1 MSWRPWRVVDARTV
15 YGKFCFVS
23 VFNTPNLLK
32 FNVAVAV
39 GDRAQSVCPMTT
51 ADEPLLSADA
61 IFERTAKPQAL
72 AALWSATEQQSG
84 GELTLPP
91 ALPSHMQL
99 PPPPPGDPPWV
110 GRVDTSSMP
119 VRARLSPMPA
129 ISPWSPSPLQ
139 TAPIAGGALRP
150 LAPITVPVPAAVPH
164 AVPVALPTTVLDH
177 IPANG
182 TTAALGSANG
192 GGNARPVFSPAV
204 TPPFDRP
211 HGLAHGSGMEPAR
224 LPDEA
229 SLRLFVATWNMHGK
243 APPASLV
250 PWLPASPD
258 EHDMYVIGTQEAERS
273 IEKSLIISSKAKWEA
288 ALRAHFGDGFVLLSV
303 CPSRPS
309 PASTTALCPG
319 STSLHPSITPPKPR
333 HTRVGR
339 NAGSARARPAHPHA
353 ETQCASVVA

>member
-1 MSWRPWRVVDARTV
+1 M
-15 YGKFCFVS
+15 
-23 VFNTPNLLK
+23 
-32 FNVAVAV
+32 
-39 GDRAQSVCPMTT
+39 
-51 ADEPLLSADA
+51 
-61 IFERTAKPQAL
+61 
-72 AALWSATEQQSG
+72 
-84 GELTLPP
+84 
-91 ALPSHMQL
+91 
-99 PPPPPGDPPWV
+99 
-110 GRVDTSSMP
+110 
-119 VRARLSPMPA
+119 
-129 ISPWSPSPLQ
+129 
-139 TAPIAGGALRP
+139 RP

-164 AVPVALPTTVLDH
+164 AVPVALPTTVPDH

-192 GGNARPVFSPAV
+192 GGNAKPVFSPAV

-309 PASTTALCPG
+309 PASTSPPCPG
-319 STSLHPSITPPKPR
+319 STSPASQYHTSHSHGIPISHGIPSWAGTLAALGHAPSTLMLRRSVPLWR
-333 HTRVGR
+333 RRLTRW
-339 NAGSARARPAHPHA
+339 RPS
-353 ETQCASVVA
+353 TS

>member
-1 MSWRPWRVVDARTV
+1 
-15 YGKFCFVS
+15 
-23 VFNTPNLLK
+23 
-32 FNVAVAV
+32 
-39 GDRAQSVCPMTT
+39 MTT

-61 IFERTAKPQAL
+61 IFERKAKPQAL
-72 AALWSATEQQSG
+72 AALWSATEQQSS

-110 GRVDTSSMP
+110 GRAPSASSMP

-139 TAPIAGGALRP
+139 TAPIADSALRP
-150 LAPITVPVPAAVPH
+150 LAPINVPVPAAVSH
-164 AVPVALPTTVLDH
+164 AMPVALPTTVPAHL
-177 IPANG
+177 PANG
-182 TTAALGSANG
+182 TAAALGSVNG
-192 GGNARPVFSPAV
+192 GMSAKPVFSPAV

-211 HGLAHGSGMEPAR
+211 HGLAHGSGMGPGR
-224 LPDEA
+224 LPDDA
-229 SLRLFVATWNMHGK
+229 SLRLFVGTWNMHGK

-288 ALRAHFGDGFVLLSV
+288 ALRAHFGNGFVLLSV
-303 CPSRPS
+303 RPARPS
-309 PASTTALCPG
+309 PASTTPPCPDRTSPCPS
-319 STSLHPSITPPKPR
+319 STLLIAT
-333 HTRVGR
+333 
-339 NAGSARARPAHPHA
+339 AHPPGPGRWQRSS
-353 ETQCASVVA
+353 TPRPSSY

>member
-61 IFERTAKPQAL
+61 LFERTAKPQAL

-110 GRVDTSSMP
+110 GRAPSTSSMP

-129 ISPWSPSPLQ
+129 ISPWSTSPLQ
-139 TAPIAGGALRP
+139 TAPLAGGTSRP
-150 LAPITVPVPAAVPH
+150 LAPIAVPVPAAVPH
-164 AVPVALPTTVLDH
+164 AVP
-177 IPANG
+177 ANG
-182 TTAALGSANG
+182 TAAASGSANG
-192 GGNARPVFSPAV
+192 GVNARPVFSPAV

-211 HGLAHGSGMEPAR
+211 HGLAHGSGMAPER

-229 SLRLFVATWNMHGK
+229 SLRLFVGTWNMHGK

-288 ALRAHFGDGFVLLSV
+288 VLRAHFGDGFVLLSV
-303 CPSRPS
+303 RPD
-309 PASTTALCPG
+309 
-319 STSLHPSITPPKPR
+319 
-333 HTRVGR
+333 
-339 NAGSARARPAHPHA
+339 
-353 ETQCASVVA
+353 